1 MKKFL
6 LTGLLAIAA
15 GVFSFAQPKVGDVY
29 EVDGIKTIV
38 IHVSDDGKSG
48 IVTSGIYI
56 DGIDYLRSAAW
67 TYKIAGIDID
77 KKEWNA
83 NKKAAEQKRKEVLK
97 MFEKR
102 YKMHDLF
109 SKFNEDGE
117 HNFNLVS
124 TFCEENGLSMEEYF
138 PEYAMVRGMGEGW
151 YIPGYQEAE
160 YYVNMLGYS
169 LGEDHSF
176 KLSPKEMANEST
188 AQQSQGHGII
198 SMPSLFFSSFK
209 VSCVSWN
216 KNHKKYDPFCM
227 LGIWKKG
234 NASNKYWYNV
244 GTVRQG
250 VFDEAYNYYHSYLMP
265 VRKVMFSK

>member
-48 IVTSGIYI
+48 IVTSGIYV
-56 DGIDYLRSAAW
+56 DSIDYLRSFAW
-67 TYKIAGIDID
+67 AYKMSGIDID

-83 NKKAAEQKRKEVLK
+83 NKKAAEQKRKEALK
-97 MFEKR
+97 MFKKR
-102 YKMHDLF
+102 YNMHDLF

-138 PEYAMVRGMGEGW
+138 PEYAMVQEMGEGW

-160 YYVNMLGYS
+160 YYVNMLGHS
-169 LGEDHSF
+169 LGEDNSF
-176 KLSPKEMANEST
+176 KLSPKEKANEILS
-188 AQQSQGHGII
+188 QLSQGQGII
-198 SMPSLFFSSFK
+198 SMPSLFTSSFK
-209 VSCVSWN
+209 VSYVLWN
-216 KNHKKYDPFCM
+216 KNHKKYKPFFI
-227 LGIWKKG
+227 LGTWSKG
-234 NASNKYWYNV
+234 NASNKYWYNI
-244 GTVRQG
+244 GTVGDG
-250 VFDEAYNYYHSYLMP
+250 VYNYYHSYLMP
-265 VRKVMFSK
+265 VRKVSFNK